1 MYGRLKKKDSI
12 TDVFQ
17 IFFFIDGEQLSK
29 NQISL
34 QVIFKDFVDR
44 LGTTYLE
51 NGILW
56 SYF

>member
-29 NQISL
+29 NQIPL
-34 QVIFKDFVDR
+34 QVFFKDFVDR